1 MFYTFVWANKA
12 FLDCD
17 HVGSVTSHSEVNVF
31 ILLGEIPI
39 FLFSGNLSISKA
51 FSKKRYGCK

>member
-1 MFYTFVWANKA
+1 MFYTFVWANKV

-17 HVGSVTSHSEVNVF
+17 HVGSMTSHDEVNVF

-39 FLFSGNLSISKA
+39 FLFSGNLSISRA
-51 FSKKRYGCK
+51 FSKKRCGCK

>member
-1 MFYTFVWANKA
+1 MYYKA

-51 FSKKRYGCK
+51 FSKKGYGCK